1 MLARKRGEVGVIII
15 TPERDTL
22 RYGVQLQFPTT
33 NNEEEYE
40 AILTRLRVEK
50 ALGARKFL
58 L

>member
-22 RYGVQLQFPTT
+22 RYGVQLQFLAS
-33 NNEEEYE
+33 NNKAEYD

-50 ALGARKFL
+50 ALGARNFL